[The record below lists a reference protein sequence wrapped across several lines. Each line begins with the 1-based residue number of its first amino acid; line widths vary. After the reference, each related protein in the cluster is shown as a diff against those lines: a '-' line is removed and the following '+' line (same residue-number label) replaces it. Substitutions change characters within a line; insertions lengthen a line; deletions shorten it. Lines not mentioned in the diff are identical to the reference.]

1 MATLRVNIIANYI
14 GQAWLAIM
22 GIIFMP
28 MYIHLLGIEAFGLV
42 GVMLSFQAIFQL
54 FDFGIGGTVNR
65 ELSRYAHQADLR
77 ANSRDLVRSSEI
89 FIWGIAAFIALA
101 LWLVSSFIA
110 NYWLNLESISSSQ
123 AATAVALMGVAI
135 ALLWPSTFYTNCLS
149 GLEKQPQ
156 MNIAQIIFTTLRY
169 AGVVPVLW
177 YSATIEAFLSWYALI
192 GVLQSLA
199 TGFMVWHYLPRGQRK
214 PRCKIQILKN
224 TKEFSGGLFA
234 VGILALGVS
243 QIDRVFL
250 TSLRPLEEMGYYTL
264 ALSVAAGLGRIV
276 QPMFNAVYPR
286 FSRLVAQRKQ
296 KELETLYHLSSQYLA
311 IVLAAV
317 TSVLVV
323 FAYDVLFLWTGDT
336 ALASKVAPPMQ
347 LLVIGSALNG
357 LINIPYALQLAHG
370 WTRLAIGLNVVS
382 LLLGIPVCF
391 WAVQEY
397 GMLGAAFPWLLGNF
411 ISVIIGIPLMHRHLL
426 YGHALKWFLKDN
438 FPPLL
443 VGILCA
449 LVLSTLPIGLERNLA
464 SFIKLAMICFAVLAA
479 CFLSHPKLAIAITS
493 KFKIVSS

>member
-1 MATLRVNIIANYI
+1 MATLRANIIANYI

-65 ELSRYAHQADLR
+65 ELSRYAHQANLR

-89 FIWGIAAFIALA
+89 LIWGIAAFIALA
-101 LWLVSSFIA
+101 LWLVSFFIA

-123 AATAVALMGVAI
+123 AATAVALMGVSI

-177 YSATIEAFLSWYALI
+177 YSATIEAFLSWHALI

-323 FAYDVLFLWTGDT
+323 FAYDVLFLWTGNAT
-336 ALASKVAPPMQ
+336 LASKVAPTMQ
-347 LLVIGSALNG
+347 LLILGSALNG
-357 LINIPYALQLAHG
+357 LVTIPYALQLAHG
-370 WTRLAIGLNVVS
+370 WTRLAIGLNVIS
-382 LLLGIPVCF
+382 FLLGIPLCF
-391 WAVQEY
+391 WAIQEY
-397 GMLGAAFPWLLGNF
+397 GMLGAAFPWFIGNL
-411 ISVIIGIPLMHRHLL
+411 ISIAIGIPILHGHLL
-426 YGHALKWFLKDN
+426 QGHMLRWCMEDN

-443 VGILCA
+443 AGAVCA
-449 LVLSTLPIGLERNLA
+449 LTISTLSPNLERN
-464 SFIKLAMICFAVLAA
+464 FIGFIYLGSICFLVLVA
-479 CFLSHPKLAIAITS
+479 CAFSSSSIRSIIKQ
-493 KFKIVSS
+493 KISYGI

>member
-101 LWLVSSFIA
+101 LWLVSSFVA
-110 NYWLNLESISSSQ
+110 NHWLNLESVSSSQ

-135 ALLWPSTFYTNCLS
+135 ALLWPSTFYINCLS

-169 AGVVPVLW
+169 AGVLPVLW

-192 GVLQSLA
+192 GVLQSLV
-199 TGFMVWHYLPRGQRK
+199 TGFMVWHYLPNCQRK
-214 PRCKIQILKN
+214 ARFKIQTLKA
-224 TKEFSGGLFA
+224 TKKFSGGLFA
-234 VGILALGVS
+234 IGVLALGVS
-243 QIDRVFL
+243 QIDRIFL

-264 ALSVAAGLGRIV
+264 ALSVAAGVGRIV
-276 QPMFNAVYPR
+276 QPMFNAIYPR
-286 FSRLVAQRKQ
+286 FSRLVAQKNQ
-296 KELETLYHLSSQYLA
+296 EELEVLYHLSSQYLA
-311 IVLAAV
+311 IVIAAV

-323 FAYDVLFLWTGDT
+323 FAYDVLFLWTGDA

-370 WTRLAIGLNVVS
+370 WTRLAVGLNVVS

-397 GMLGAAFPWLLGNF
+397 GMSGAAFPWLLGNL

-443 VGILCA
+443 VGIVCT
-449 LVLSTLPIGLERNLA
+449 LVISTLPIELEHNLVGL
-464 SFIKLAMICFAVLAA
+464 IKLGALCFTVLAA

-493 KFKIVSS
+493 KFKIASS

>member
-1 MATLRVNIIANYI
+1 MAALRVNIITNYI

-28 MYIHLLGIEAFGLV
+28 MYIQLLGIEAFGLV
-42 GVMLSFQAIFQL
+42 GIMLSFQAIFQI

-65 ELSRYAHQADLR
+65 ELSRYAHRFDLAD
-77 ANSRDLVRSSEI
+77 NSHDLVRSSEV
-89 FIWGIAAFIALA
+89 FIWCVAAFIALT
-101 LWLVSSFIA
+101 LWLSSAYFA
-110 NYWLNLESISSSQ
+110 NHWLNLESISSSQ
-123 AATAVALMGVAI
+123 ATIAVSLMGVAI

-156 MNIAQIIFTTLRY
+156 LNIIQIFFTTLRY
-169 AGVVPVLW
+169 AGVLPILW
-177 YSATIEAFLSWYALI
+177 YSSTIEAFLCWYALV
-192 GVLQSLA
+192 GMFQSLA
-199 TGFMVWHYLPRGQRK
+199 SGFMVWHYLPKGKRK

-323 FAYDVLFLWTGDT
+323 FAYDVLFLWTGD
-336 ALASKVAPPMQ
+336 ADLASKVAPTMQ
-347 LLVIGSALNG
+347 LLILGSALNG
-357 LINIPYALQLAHG
+357 LVNIPYALQLAHG
-370 WTRLAIGLNVVS
+370 WTRLAIGLNVIS
-382 LLLGIPVCF
+382 LLLGIPLCF
-391 WAVQEY
+391 WAIQEY
-397 GMLGAAFPWLLGNF
+397 GMLGAAFPWFIGNL
-411 ISVIIGIPLMHRHLL
+411 ISIAIGIPIMHGHLL
-426 YGHALKWFLKDN
+426 QGHMLRWCMKDN

-443 VGILCA
+443 VGAVCA
-449 LVLSTLPIGLERNLA
+449 LTISTLSPNLERN
-464 SFIKLAMICFAVLAA
+464 FIGFIYLGSICFLVLIACAVASSSIRSIIKQKI
-479 CFLSHPKLAIAITS
+479 SHGI
-493 KFKIVSS
+493 

>member
-1 MATLRVNIIANYI
+1 MATLRANIIANYI

-101 LWLVSSFIA
+101 LWLVSFFIA

-123 AATAVALMGVAI
+123 AATAVALMGVSI

-177 YSATIEAFLSWYALI
+177 YSATIEAFLSWHALI

-323 FAYDVLFLWTGDT
+323 FAYDVLFLWTGNAT
-336 ALASKVAPPMQ
+336 LASKVAPTMQ
-347 LLVIGSALNG
+347 LLILGSALNG
-357 LINIPYALQLAHG
+357 LVTIPYALQLAHG
-370 WTRLAIGLNVVS
+370 WTRLAIGLNVIS
-382 LLLGIPVCF
+382 FLLGIPLCF
-391 WAVQEY
+391 WAIQEY
-397 GMLGAAFPWLLGNF
+397 GMLGAAFPWFIGNL
-411 ISVIIGIPLMHRHLL
+411 ISIAIGIPILHGHLL
-426 YGHALKWFLKDN
+426 QGHMLRWCMEDN

-443 VGILCA
+443 AGAVCA
-449 LVLSTLPIGLERNLA
+449 LTISTLSPNLERN
-464 SFIKLAMICFAVLAA
+464 FIGFIYLGSICFLVLVA
-479 CFLSHPKLAIAITS
+479 CAFSSSSIRSIIKQ
-493 KFKIVSS
+493 KISYGI